1 LSIKEKQ
8 IPNPNT
14 ALAGFSCFPNIK
26 SSKTKKHVQSY
37 RAVYLR
43 LVVVFVVVLLLSF
56 RLSLA
61 LITQSHA

>member
-14 ALAGFSCFPNIK
+14 ALAGFPVSRI
-26 SSKTKKHVQSY
+26 SKAVKQKKHVPSY

-43 LVVVFVVVLLLSF
+43 LVVVFVVVLLPSF